1 MAVDTSAVTVGEAR
15 PSPLPVF
22 HHRFVLYLRTW
33 RGSVFSS
40 FLLPVMFL
48 LGMGFSVGSYVDR
61 TGALG
66 VSYVDYIAPGLLA
79 STVLQIA
86 VGETTWPVLGWFSWI
101 RTYHAMRASPL
112 RPADMV
118 GGEILYVWLRT
129 GSSAAGFLIVMALF
143 GTVHSWWA
151 WAALPAGLM
160 LAAAAAAP
168 VLAYSAT
175 IKSDNMFALLFRFAV
190 IPMSLF
196 AGVFFP
202 IEQLPEVARWVAY
215 ASPLWHGVELC
226 RAATL
231 GTTTALPAIW
241 HVAYLALW
249 AVAGYLLARRQFER
263 KLTD

>member
-112 RPADMV
+112 RPAR
-118 GGEILYVWLRT
+118 EWPPARRRT
-129 GSSAAGFLIVMALF
+129 PDPREAGFPRASRPGRRPEAAGACR
-143 GTVHSWWA
+143 
-151 WAALPAGLM
+151 LPPGAGRPRWPRR
-160 LAAAAAAP
+160 AP
-168 VLAYSAT
+168 G
-175 IKSDNMFALLFRFAV
+175 R
-190 IPMSLF
+190 
-196 AGVFFP
+196 
-202 IEQLPEVARWVAY
+202 
-215 ASPLWHGVELC
+215 
-226 RAATL
+226 RA
-231 GTTTALPAIW
+231 P
-241 HVAYLALW
+241 
-249 AVAGYLLARRQFER
+249 
-263 KLTD
+263 